1 MLHLSDAG
9 RADLCDVR
17 GQTGPFLAELLASVD
32 WSGYD
37 IVGFASSC
45 NQNVASL
52 SLARMLKRAHPS
64 LTVVFGG
71 ANWAG
76 PLGVAMLTRFPFV
89 DVAFLGDADRSLP
102 MLVDAVGAG
111 RDPSECSIPGI
122 AFRQNGAIHVTDD
135 APVFDLD
142 ALPSPDFT
150 DYFTCLD
157 RHEGVRDRRE
167 VSLWLQ
173 MSRGCWWGE
182 KQPCR
187 FCGLNGPR
195 REYRTKSSRRILEEL
210 RRTAALW
217 PGLPINL
224 ADTVVAPALLD
235 EVLRGL
241 ADDPLGVPLWF
252 EVRPTLTRS
261 QVRAIAAAKASIQVG
276 IESLSDR
283 TLGLMHKGSTVL
295 GALRLLKWCEAD
307 GVPVG
312 WSIIYDIPGET
323 DEDLLEMIRLLPLLR
338 SLPAPAWVGPMSL
351 DRFSSFHDDPE
362 RYAISDVRV
371 SPAYACVYPWGRL
384 AGGDRLHVRV
394 PRERGLVRSACIRR
408 LERESK
414 AWRDDRRR
422 SAIRSA
428 VGEGGVPIVDR
439 VNGETR
445 AVVLD
450 DVGLLVCSACD
461 DVATRL
467 ELLDLV
473 RGRSGTDGVEA
484 EALLD
489 RHLSRLVDE
498 GILVAVGD
506 SYLSLA
512 RPSGRHLT
520 AGRRRAR

>member
-1 MLHLSDAG
+1 MGLLRATLRVGAIRQGPRVPAPAAPLRRGAG
-9 RADLCDVR
+9 GPVR
-17 GQTGPFLAELLASVD
+17 RPRSTGPFLAELLTSVD

-64 LTVVFGG
+64 LEVVLGG

-89 DVAFLGDADRSLP
+89 DVAFLGEADRSLP

-111 RDPSECSIPGI
+111 RDPSEVRHSRHRLQAERRDPRHRRC
-122 AFRQNGAIHVTDD
+122 
-135 APVFDLD
+135 PVFGASI

-261 QVRAIAAAKASIQVG
+261 QVRAIAAAKASIRVG
-276 IESLSDR
+276 AREPQRPDAR
-283 TLGLMHKGSTVL
+283 
-295 GALRLLKWCEAD
+295 AD
-307 GVPVG
+307 AQRIDCP
-312 WSIIYDIPGET
+312 
-323 DEDLLEMIRLLPLLR
+323 RR
-338 SLPAPAWVGPMSL
+338 PAAAQM
-351 DRFSSFHDDPE
+351 
-362 RYAISDVRV
+362 
-371 SPAYACVYPWGRL
+371 
-384 AGGDRLHVRV
+384 
-394 PRERGLVRSACIRR
+394 
-408 LERESK
+408 
-414 AWRDDRRR
+414 
-422 SAIRSA
+422 
-428 VGEGGVPIVDR
+428 
-439 VNGETR
+439 
-445 AVVLD
+445 
-450 DVGLLVCSACD
+450 
-461 DVATRL
+461 
-467 ELLDLV
+467 V
-473 RGRSGTDGVEA
+473 RGRRRPLDGA
-484 EALLD
+484 
-489 RHLSRLVDE
+489 S
-498 GILVAVGD
+498 
-506 SYLSLA
+506 S
-512 RPSGRHLT
+512 T
-520 AGRRRAR
+520 TFRARRTRTSSR